1 MADFKS
7 NSDVQEKSSD
17 CFLGAGII
25 LHDSGAI
32 SLEAGQRVRP
42 RSVGQRR
49 SRGVFIKEIK

>member
-49 SRGVFIKEIK
+49 SRGVFMK